1 MEAKDKETIPWKATH
16 PGEILL
22 PELEE
27 RGLSQR
33 AFAQMIGMSPSQ
45 LNELIKGK
53 RPMTEAV
60 ALKLEQAL
68 GIDASVWM
76 NLQLMYVR
84 HSEAIRQSEQHA
96 SKSSQV
102 MTFTLRMPQK
112 MRGEVQARAD
122 ALGTSINHFI
132 NMAISHELS
141 HGTTHP

>member
-1 MEAKDKETIPWKATH
+1 MEVRDENKIPWKATH

-33 AFAQMIGMSPSQ
+33 ALARMIGMNPSQ

-53 RPMTEAV
+53 RPMTESV
-60 ALKLEQAL
+60 AIKLEQAL

-84 HSEAIRQSEQHA
+84 HSEAIKKRDSHPTKNQ
-96 SKSSQV
+96 QV

-132 NMAISHELS
+132 NMAISNELS
-141 HGTTHP
+141 HGATQR